1 MNPEEAKKALHASAE
16 RISSMQNQMKNSSE
30 RDEEFEEPEEL
41 EGPLGTSSPI
51 FPQKLELAPGGETT
65 ETEIGKVWLL
75 KEGVKEF
82 CHFFNFFIETETET
96 EEEAD
101 KVGLSLE
108 EQTKQRQNLLLS
120 RPYFLQ
126 PPGKHKN
133 EYNPSLSTISSHT
146 MMASPTPKS
155 PNLSLTSAA
164 SATLVASEATLLGQ
178 PSIETDES
186 RTLQHNDTFDNS
198 EMSDISFDHTLGE

>member
-1 MNPEEAKKALHASAE
+1 MIGKKSFSSEPEEMSTEEAKTALRASFEHIATM
-16 RISSMQNQMKNSSE
+16 INMVKNSSTE
-30 RDEEFEEPEEL
+30 TTEKEEL
-41 EGPLGTSSPI
+41 VENNEEGPLLTSSPV
-51 FPQKLELAPGGETT
+51 FPQKLELAGGETT
-65 ETEIGKVWLL
+65 ETEM
-75 KEGVKEF
+75 
-82 CHFFNFFIETETET
+82 ETET
-96 EEEAD
+96 EEEGD
-101 KVGLSLE
+101 KIGTLE

-126 PPGKHKN
+126 PNKHKN

-146 MMASPTPKS
+146 MVASPEPKS

-198 EMSDISFDHTLGE
+198 EMSDFSFDHTIVEE

>member
-1 MNPEEAKKALHASAE
+1 MNPEEAKKALHASTE
-16 RISSMQNQMKNSSE
+16 RISSLQNRMKNSTE
-30 RDEEFEEPEEL
+30 RDEELEEPEEM
-41 EGPLGTSSPI
+41 EGPLGTSSPV

-65 ETEIGKVWLL
+65 ETEIGKIKSNILEL
-75 KEGVKEF
+75 YSTFSFK
-82 CHFFNFFIETETET
+82 ETETET

-101 KVGLSLE
+101 KIGLSLE

-126 PPGKHKN
+126 PPPGKHKN

-146 MMASPTPKS
+146 MMASEPKS

-198 EMSDISFDHTLGE
+198 EMSDISFDHTIGE